1 MRRVLFASSA
11 LFVASGCAVTSFAP
25 PIVKMD
31 RELTFTRAQTSFNAV
46 CTPNFNDPNAQ
57 SIRRDTDG
65 ALLLINNFVLTYRC
79 QSDRAAEGR
88 QFFEVPGFLS
98 TAGGAAAAAF
108 GAPAGVAIGTGAA
121 SAALNQ
127 GKSYYAPKDKAVVFN
142 DALDAFL
149 CIQNEAVGVDPFTLK
164 KLSEAQEAAGAGADT
179 GDAPPHAA
187 PSVAGVVD
195 DDGEPEVYVSSE
207 RQYFEM
213 VRTALFAVER
223 VTAQRLSAAGS
234 PFDASGVIAEL
245 EKLNKEEAEDEAA
258 APDDPAVA
266 GQEAKEAVSA
276 AAPAV
281 ADQPPP
287 AADGV
292 SGQPT
297 PVVRLLNLT
306 AAQRSLAAVPNAQLG
321 RTVIKLRALQPK
333 LDKCILR
340 AKV

>member
-1 MRRVLFASSA
+1 MRRLLLLSCPFVLA
-11 LFVASGCAVTSFAP
+11 GCAVTSFAP

-79 QSDRAAEGR
+79 QSDRASEGR
-88 QFFEVPGFLS
+88 QFFEVPSFLS

-108 GAPAGVAIGTGAA
+108 GAPAGIAIGTGAA
-121 SAALNQ
+121 SAALTQ

-149 CIQNEAVGVDPFTLK
+149 CIQNEAVGIDPFTLK
-164 KLSEAQEAAGAGADT
+164 KLAAAQEAAGAGADT
-179 GDAPPHAA
+179 GSGAERAPGVAA
-187 PSVAGVVD
+187 AAVD
-195 DDGEPEVYVSSE
+195 DDGGPQVYVSSE

-258 APDDPAVA
+258 APDPATA

-281 ADQPPP
+281 TPAGVNGPP
-287 AADGV
+287 APAP
-292 SGQPT
+292 Q
-297 PVVRLLNLT
+297 LLNLT
-306 AAQRSLAAVPNAQLG
+306 AAQRNLAVTPNAQLG